1 MLRFIDLTGQIYLDD
16 EEKSFAFFD
25 TVRDKF
31 CEFSGCQQWDSIEEF
46 KNDYTGDEINRY
58 LSLIP
63 QKFYTYTWKDVSVR
77 LLGEEIVVQPIQYAD
92 INTNKKHS
100 K

>member
-1 MLRFIDLTGQIYLDD
+1 MIRFIDLTGQIYLDD
-16 EEKSFAFFD
+16 EEKCFAFFD

-46 KNDYTGDEINRY
+46 KNDYTGDEVNRY

-63 QKFYTYTWKDVSVR
+63 EHFHHLLTWKAV
-77 LLGEEIVVQPIQYAD
+77 EIRVNGKPVTFKSIEYEKRS
-92 INTNKKHS
+92 T
-100 K
+100 